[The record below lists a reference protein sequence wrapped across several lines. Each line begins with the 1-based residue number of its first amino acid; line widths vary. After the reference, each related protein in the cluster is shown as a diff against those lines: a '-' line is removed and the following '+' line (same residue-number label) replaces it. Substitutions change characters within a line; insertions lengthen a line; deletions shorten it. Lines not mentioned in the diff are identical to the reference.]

1 MSRVPRE
8 VTGRKTQ
15 APVRRAASRRI
26 ERLEAGYRELRSK
39 LDRIQKTLDA
49 ALAQGALSLSTID
62 PENLESVRGF
72 EAARLRDAGRRL
84 RAEMK
89 ALRAAGAIDATGRR
103 VKRGLP
109 PDMREGTD
117 CDL

>member
-1 MSRVPRE
+1 MGKASSA

-15 APVRRAASRRI
+15 APVRRAASRRL

-39 LDRIQKTLDA
+39 LERIQRTLDA
-49 ALAQGALSLSTID
+49 ALAQGALSLSTVD
-62 PENLESVRGF
+62 PENLDSVRRF

-89 ALRAAGAIDATGRR
+89 VLRAAGAIDAAGRR

-109 PDMREGTD
+109 SDMREGTD

>member
-1 MSRVPRE
+1 MSRASRA

-15 APVRRAASRRI
+15 APIRRAASRRL
-26 ERLEAGYRELRSK
+26 ERLEAGFRELRSK
-39 LDRIQKTLDA
+39 LERIQKTLDS
-49 ALAQGALSLSTID
+49 ALSSGALSLSTVD
-62 PENLESVRGF
+62 AENLESVRRF

-89 ALRAAGAIDATGRR
+89 TLRAAGAIDATGRR
-103 VKRGLP
+103 VKRGVP

>member
-1 MSRVPRE
+1 MRRTARAVS
-8 VTGRKTQ
+8 GRKTQ
-15 APVRRAASRRI
+15 APVRWAASRRL

-39 LDRIQKTLDA
+39 LERIQKTLDA
-49 ALAQGALSLSTID
+49 ALAQGAQSLSTVD
-62 PENLESVRGF
+62 PEDLESVRRF

-89 ALRAAGAIDATGRR
+89 TLRAAGAIDATGRR
-103 VKRGLP
+103 LKRGLP
-109 PDMREGTD
+109 PDMRDGTD